1 TAGLLTFTI
10 YMLAEHPEIL
20 TKLREEILRI
30 VGPTQRPTFD
40 NFRDMKLLTEHPEIL
55 TKLREE
61 ILRIHS
67 PAPTKTDGRSFVP
80 AGTRCAFS
88 TILMHRRTDLWGP
101 DALQFDPERLLD
113 ERLHKYLTPNPF
125 IFLPFNAG
133 PRICLN
139 QRFAYHKSSFFLVRL
154 LQMFSSVSFASNA
167 QPPEGR
173 PPASWKT
180 DDKAGWKAHEKIRPR
195 SHLTMFVFG
204 GMWVRIEE
212 VGAAEG
218 V

>member
-40 NFRDMKLLTEHPEIL
+40 NFRDMKY
-55 TKLREE
+55 LR
-61 ILRIHS
+61 
-67 PAPTKTDGRSFVP
+67 TDGRSFVP

-101 DALQFDPERLLD
+101 EALQFDPERFLD
-113 ERLHKYLTPNPF
+113 ERLHKYPF
-125 IFLPFNAG
+125 A
-133 PRICLN
+133 C
-139 QRFAYHKSSFFLVRL
+139 HESSLFLVRL
-154 LQMFSSVSFASNA
+154 LQTFSGVSFASNA

-204 GMWVRIEE
+204 RLWVRIEE